1 MRKQTLYYIY
11 ACTLF
16 MLMFPLPALA
26 ADEIIV
32 QSETLNVR
40 DGQGTQYD
48 SLGIINQGE
57 TYEVIQETDEWIEID
72 YEQQSGWVSKEF
84 VTIQAQEEDDT
95 SSDDE
100 PIDTFTTTI
109 DNMYIRSEPSSSS
122 SIEALLDQGTSCSI
136 VEESSDDWY
145 FVSCEDEEGYMLQ
158 DHITS
163 TPTTENES
171 MQGKSIVIDAGHGGR
186 DVGSIGIHGVYEK
199 DLTLKTARALEETLT
214 SLGANVHM
222 TREHDT
228 YELLKSRVL
237 YANTV
242 HADAFVSI
250 HYNSFPDVPSVT
262 GIGTYYYEGVDQR
275 LAASL
280 QDAVSFY
287 SGSRDRGIDFGDYQV
302 LRQNV
307 RPAAL
312 IELDFISNADSEELL
327 QTDAYQDKLVHGI
340 VNGLSAFFADQ

>member
-1 MRKQTLYYIY
+1 
-11 ACTLF
+11 
-16 MLMFPLPALA
+16 MLIFPLPALA

-32 QSETLNVR
+32 DSETLNVR
-40 DGQGTQYD
+40 EDQGTEFD
-48 SLGIINQGE
+48 ALGIIYQGE
-57 TYEVIQETDEWIEID
+57 TYEILQETEEWIEIV

-84 VTIQAQEEDDT
+84 VTIQAQAEDDT
-95 SSDDE
+95 SSDNETFDS
-100 PIDTFTTTI
+100 FTTTI
-109 DNMYIRSEPSSSS
+109 DNMYIRTEPSSSS
-122 SIEALLDQGTSCSI
+122 SIQALLDQGTSCSI
-136 VEESSDDWY
+136 VEEASDAWY
-145 FVSCEDEEGYMLQ
+145 LVTCEDEEGYMLQ
-158 DHITS
+158 DHITA
-163 TPTTENES
+163 TPTIENES
-171 MQGKSIVIDAGHGGR
+171 MQGKTIVIDAGHGGR
-186 DVGSIGIHGVYEK
+186 DVGSIGINGAYEK
-199 DLTLKTARALEETLT
+199 DLTLKTALALEDSLT

-262 GIGTYYYEGVDQR
+262 GIGTYYYGGVDQR

-280 QDAVSFY
+280 QDAVSLY
-287 SGSRDRGIDFGDYQV
+287 SGSKDRGIDFGDYQV

-312 IELDFISNADSEELL
+312 IELGFISNADSEELL
-327 QTDAYQDKLVHGI
+327 QTDAYQDKLVHGV